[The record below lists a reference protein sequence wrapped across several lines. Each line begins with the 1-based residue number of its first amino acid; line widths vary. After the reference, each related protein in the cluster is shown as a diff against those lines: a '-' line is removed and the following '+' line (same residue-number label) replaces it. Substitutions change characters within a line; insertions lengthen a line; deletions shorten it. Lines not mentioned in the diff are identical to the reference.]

1 MQIIN
6 KKINSQYLEMDTD
19 RRKEVGRVK
28 ASTTLIQMNY
38 FELIQVSK
46 NQ

>member
-6 KKINSQYLEMDTD
+6 KKFSSQYLELDIN
-19 RRKEVGRVK
+19 RIKEVGRAKV
-28 ASTTLIQMNY
+28 STPLIQMNY

-46 NQ
+46 N